1 MQLSQSHGSFNAS
14 QSVAS
19 TSGAT
24 PTPSRSSQ
32 QSAMSLSFT
41 NGASRNSMSKGN
53 YGGYEDGENYGAVVP
68 YQEYK
73 QEYKPQIYR
82 VRFPLFLL

>member
-1 MQLSQSHGSFNAS
+1 
-14 QSVAS
+14 
-19 TSGAT
+19 
-24 PTPSRSSQ
+24 
-32 QSAMSLSFT
+32 MSLSFT